1 MKIEQLTLTNFRGV
15 SHRSLNF
22 HPDFNLIVGV
32 NGVGKTSILD
42 AMRVMLAHAI
52 QMFAKAP
59 RFNVEFETDD
69 LMHGADE
76 MTVELSFTCHGEG
89 PYTYLVKKSAQS
101 SVPNATGGLREQ
113 TTNTPDVRKL
123 THAARPEV
131 TLSSGPP
138 AFKSR
143 ADQPMGLHFSV
154 SRSRATDERS
164 RVGRSSNPGYFGA
177 FSTERG
183 LRVQDLVDW
192 LRGKEEI
199 AREAPQGNSAQQK
212 TAVLQAITT
221 MLPELSD
228 WRLEHGDLW
237 VTKQVARQ
245 RIDESSPTREQR
257 VVNEPMQ
264 LQVGELSDGERSL
277 VVLGFDI
284 GRRLAQLNPSDPTPT
299 TNGQGVVLIDEI
311 DLHLHPQWQRRIIA
325 SLTSAF
331 PRIQFIA
338 TTHSPQVIGETPM
351 GQAILLR
358 EEGTSEVLDESL
370 GRDSGWILRHVMGT
384 PERNARLQAGLDDI
398 DRLME
403 NGELA
408 QARARVTA
416 LRAEFG
422 DDKELIGANAAIDR
436 WEVLGD
442 ETDSEGQ

>member
-1 MKIEQLTLTNFRGV
+1 MKIERLTLTNFRGV
-15 SHRSLNF
+15 SHRSLSF
-22 HPDFNLIVGV
+22 HPEFNLIVGV
-32 NGVGKTSILD
+32 NGVGKTSVLE
-42 AMRVMLAHAI
+42 ALRVMLAHAI

-59 RFNVEFETDD
+59 RFNVEFDTDD
-69 LMHGADE
+69 LMRGADE
-76 MTVELSFTCHGEG
+76 MTVELTFSCHGEG
-89 PYTYLVKKSAQS
+89 PYTYLVKKAAQS
-101 SVPNATGGLREQ
+101 NIPNPTGGLREQ
-113 TTNTPDVRKL
+113 TTDTPGVRKL
-123 THAARPEV
+123 THFARPGL

-164 RVGRSSNPGYFGA
+164 KVGRSTNPGYFGA
-177 FSTERG
+177 FLTDRG

-192 LRGKEEI
+192 LRSKEEI
-199 AREAPQGNSAQQK
+199 AREAPDGNSAQQK
-212 TAVLQAITT
+212 MAVLHAITT
-221 MLPELSD
+221 MLPELSE
-228 WRLEHGDLW
+228 WRLEDGQLW

-245 RIDESSPTREQR
+245 HIDESSPTRELR

-264 LQVGELSDGERSL
+264 LQVEELSDGERSL

-358 EEGTSEVLDESL
+358 EDGTSEVLDESL

-384 PERNARLQAGLDDI
+384 PERNAKLQAGLDDI

-416 LRAEFG
+416 LRAVFG

>member
-1 MKIEQLTLTNFRGV
+1 MKIEQLILTNFRGV
-15 SHRSLNF
+15 AHRSLIF
-22 HPDFNLIVGV
+22 HPEFNLIVGV
-32 NGVGKTSILD
+32 NGVGKTSILE
-42 AMRVMLAHAI
+42 ALRVMLAHAI

-59 RFNVEFETDD
+59 RFNVEFDTDD
-69 LMHGADE
+69 LMRGAAE
-76 MTVELSFTCHGEG
+76 MTAELIFSCHGEG
-89 PYTYLVKKSAQS
+89 PYTYLVKKSTQS
-101 SVPNATGGLREQ
+101 TIPNPTGGLRQQ
-113 TTNTPDVRKL
+113 TTDTPDVRKL
-123 THAARPEV
+123 THAARPDV
-131 TLSSGPP
+131 PLSAGPS
-138 AFKSR
+138 AFKSL

-164 RVGRSSNPGYFGA
+164 KVGRSTNPGYFGA
-177 FSTERG
+177 FHTDRG

-192 LRGKEEI
+192 LRSKEEI
-199 AREAPQGNSAQQK
+199 AREAPEGNSARQK

-228 WRLEHGDLW
+228 WRLEDGQLW

-245 RIDESSPTREQR
+245 RIDESSPIRELR

-264 LQVGELSDGERSL
+264 LQVEELSDGERSL

-299 TNGQGVVLIDEI
+299 TSGQGVVLIDEI

-338 TTHSPQVIGETPM
+338 TTHSPQVVGETPM

-358 EEGTSEVLDESL
+358 EDGTSEVLDESL

-384 PERNARLQAGLDDI
+384 PERNAKLQAGLDEI

-403 NGELA
+403 NGELD

-442 ETDSEGQ
+442 EMDSEGQ